1 MEYTTEQLKFS
12 DIGKNILLKYGIVYY
27 AFEMRV
33 GKTLT
38 ALRTA
43 ELIKA
48 KNVLFVTKKSGI
60 VGVNKMAVNF
70 NYEYNLTVI
79 NYEMLH
85 KYTKIKYDCIICDE
99 IHTIGSFPKP
109 SITAKIL
116 KNIVGSKNLILLSG
130 TPTAESYSRIYHQL
144 WISEKSPYNKYKN
157 FYGFA
162 REYITP
168 HDIKVNG
175 DMRTLY
181 DRCSSRAIDDISHL
195 MVTLSR
201 AETGRFA
208 YNNTIET
215 VQTVACEPRLD
226 RLINRLINRRVYQ
239 FRDGNLLTCD
249 TMTKLKQCIHQI
261 CSGTIKVDNG
271 SRKILD
277 TSKLNYIVENYFGK
291 YKIAIMY
298 KYIAEGDL
306 LRQTFKNNTKDSEEY
321 NNSDDNTLVYIT
333 QVSSRSMGVDIS
345 AADML
350 IMYNIDYSATLY
362 FQAISRIINMNS
374 VKMPRVIWLF
384 SDLQNGIENKIY
396 STVKKKKPFT
406 NYYFLRD
413 YNITEHEYKKAS

>member
-1 MEYTTEQLKFS
+1 
-12 DIGKNILLKYGIVYY
+12 
-27 AFEMRV
+27 
-33 GKTLT
+33 
-38 ALRTA
+38 
-43 ELIKA
+43 
-48 KNVLFVTKKSGI
+48 
-60 VGVNKMAVNF
+60 
-70 NYEYNLTVI
+70 
-79 NYEMLH
+79 
-85 KYTKIKYDCIICDE
+85 
-99 IHTIGSFPKP
+99 
-109 SITAKIL
+109 
-116 KNIVGSKNLILLSG
+116 
-130 TPTAESYSRIYHQL
+130 
-144 WISEKSPYNKYKN
+144 
-157 FYGFA
+157 
-162 REYITP
+162 
-168 HDIKVNG
+168 
-175 DMRTLY
+175 
-181 DRCSSRAIDDISHL
+181 
-195 MVTLSR
+195 
-201 AETGRFA
+201 
-208 YNNTIET
+208 
-215 VQTVACEPRLD
+215 
-226 RLINRLINRRVYQ
+226 VYQ